1 METPIL
7 VTGSTGNVGRTVVR
21 ALLDAGLP
29 VRAADADPARVEQV
43 LGEEVEPVRLDF
55 TEQSTWQRAYAG
67 VERMFLMRPPQLG
80 NVARDMVPSLE
91 AARDL
96 GVRHMVLLSLQGAE
110 RNKVVPHARLEAWL
124 RGSGLDW
131 TFVRPSFFMENLSTT
146 HASDIRDRDEIMV
159 PAGKGETAFVAAAD
173 VGAVAAAALR
183 DPSAHRGRAWTPT
196 GPEALTYDEV
206 AAELT
211 MALGRP
217 IRYGRPGVLAYARH
231 ASSVLG
237 MPRGMVLVTSAIYS
251 AARLG
256 LAGGLTDDVATVTGH
271 DPISFA
277 AWSEQNREVWARP

>member
-1 METPIL
+1 MTGPVL
-7 VTGSTGNVGRTVVR
+7 VTGASGNVGRVVLAELR
-21 ALLDAGLP
+21 QAGVP
-29 VRAADADPARVEQV
+29 VRAADANPERVHAIV
-43 LGEEVEPVRLDF
+43 GDAVDAVALDF
-55 TEQSTWQRAYAG
+55 TDPATWQAAYSG
-67 VERMFLMRPPQLG
+67 VDRMFVMRPPHLG

-91 AARDL
+91 AARAA

-110 RNKVVPHARLEAWL
+110 RNRVVPHARLESWL
-124 RGSGLDW
+124 RGSGVAW

-146 HASDIRDRDEIMV
+146 HAADIRDRDEIVV
-159 PAGKGETAFVAAAD
+159 PAGRGATAFVAAAD

-217 IRYGRPGVLAYARH
+217 VRYRRPGALAYARH

-237 MPRGMVLVTSAIYS
+237 MPRGMVLVTAAIYS

-256 LAGGLTDDVATVTGH
+256 LAAGLTDDVRTVTGRP
-271 DPISFA
+271 PISFGDWA
-277 AWSEQNREVWARP
+277 VQHRGAWQR